1 MHYTVKPS
9 DDGKYVVVTIVG
21 EVTTETAREYS
32 AVANEKAAEWS
43 LRHFLFDLR
52 DAVNTQSTLTNY
64 EYAYEEM
71 PKQQL
76 STTARCALLVA
87 PEDHSHD
94 FVELIARN
102 AGYNVRLFRNFDQA
116 AAWIRKTAAVI
127 Q

>member
-9 DDGKYVVVTIVG
+9 DDGKYVVVTVTG

-32 AVANEKAAEWS
+32 SVATEKAEEWG
-43 LRHFLFDLR
+43 LRNFLFDLR
-52 DAVNTQSTLTNY
+52 NAVNTQSTLTNY

-94 FVELIARN
+94 FIELVSRN
-102 AGYNVRLFRNFDQA
+102 AGYNVRLFRNAEQA
-116 AAWIRKTAAVI
+116 AAWIRKTAAVT